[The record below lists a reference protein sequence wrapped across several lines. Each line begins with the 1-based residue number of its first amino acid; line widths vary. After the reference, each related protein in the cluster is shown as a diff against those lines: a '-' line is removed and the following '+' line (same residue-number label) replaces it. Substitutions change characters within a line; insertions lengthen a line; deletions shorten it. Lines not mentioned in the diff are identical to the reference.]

1 MASSI
6 GSSAASAQLNGH
18 GTSTSHMMLRNRA
31 FANQESM
38 ITDNPKKPLYFV
50 NTSNGH
56 VASDPNTLRD
66 MGRVR
71 NCVYQF
77 DTDAT
82 DQIVPDRN
90 VKWKDLIQGDKE
102 LKQLLQREGDQEN
115 PSSATLSRH

>member
-1 MASSI
+1 
-6 GSSAASAQLNGH
+6 
-18 GTSTSHMMLRNRA
+18 MMLRNRA

-71 NCVYQF
+71 NCVYQMN
-77 DTDAT
+77 TDAT

-90 VKWKDLIQGDKE
+90 VKWKDLIQGDRE
-102 LKQLLQREGDQEN
+102 LK
-115 PSSATLSRH
+115 